1 MYNLLFKIIKAVFFM
16 LFFLSFD
23 GIDYGPV
30 AKSENDLAAERAGIP
45 GTANCITKGIFFVPK
60 RKPLKM

>member
-1 MYNLLFKIIKAVFFM
+1 M